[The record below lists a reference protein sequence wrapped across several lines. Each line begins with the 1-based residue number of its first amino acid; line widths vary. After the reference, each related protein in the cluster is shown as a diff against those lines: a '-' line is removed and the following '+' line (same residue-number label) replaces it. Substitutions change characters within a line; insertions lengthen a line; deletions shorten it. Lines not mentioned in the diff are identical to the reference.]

1 MVVKIFVIPLP
12 VFYSFGDVVKLL
24 LVNRIA
30 ARPGAIVFCLLMIK
44 AITLATAILNF
55 RSPPFAV

>member
-1 MVVKIFVIPLP
+1 MVVKKF
-12 VFYSFGDVVKLL
+12 VKLL

-30 ARPGAIVFCLLMIK
+30 THPGAIVFCLLMIK
-44 AITLATAILNF
+44 AITLATAILIF

>member
-1 MVVKIFVIPLP
+1 MVVKKFL
-12 VFYSFGDVVKLL
+12 KLL
-24 LVNRIA
+24 LVNRID

-44 AITLATAILNF
+44 AITLATAILIF